1 MKYTIENYEYTL
13 NADNQVQWARDLTT
27 GKFARRAKVQALL
40 DLQKTAKS
48 VADKPLTVKPLTDR
62 QVYVNS
68 IILLLIAAI
77 VFPTLMATLGYIGAI
92 QAVAMV
98 FSVAVTA
105 VFMLCAEHLETAI
118 IHKINL

>member
-27 GKFARRAKVQALL
+27 GKFASRAKVQALL
-40 DLQKTAKS
+40 DLQK
-48 VADKPLTVKPLTDR
+48 VAKPLTDR

-92 QAVAMV
+92 QAAAMV
-98 FSVAVTA
+98 FSVAVAA
-105 VFMLCAEHLETAI
+105 VFMLCAEHIETAI